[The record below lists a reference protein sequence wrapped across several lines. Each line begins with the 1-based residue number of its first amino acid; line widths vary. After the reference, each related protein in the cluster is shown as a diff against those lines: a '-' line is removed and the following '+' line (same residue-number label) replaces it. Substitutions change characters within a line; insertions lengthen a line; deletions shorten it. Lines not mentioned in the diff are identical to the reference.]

1 LEKLGKTWKNLEKP
15 GKTWENLGKPGKT
28 ASQIIQIYLGWPMSE
43 TNSAHLRYISTFN
56 GFNMIKNQPNLVTV
70 SYFLGQT
77 DLALSSG
84 QHSRLTSQASSKG
97 DQPALE
103 RRRGCA
109 PAPELPRSKLW
120 SAWLEAK

>member
-1 LEKLGKTWKNLEKP
+1 
-15 GKTWENLGKPGKT
+15 
-28 ASQIIQIYLGWPMSE
+28 
-43 TNSAHLRYISTFN
+43 
-56 GFNMIKNQPNLVTV
+56 MIKNQPNLVTV

-103 RRRGCA
+103 GRRGCA
-109 PAPELPRSKLW
+109 RAPELPRSKLW

>member
-1 LEKLGKTWKNLEKP
+1 
-15 GKTWENLGKPGKT
+15 
-28 ASQIIQIYLGWPMSE
+28 MSE
-43 TNSAHLRYISTFN
+43 TNSAHLGYIDFQWIQHDSTSRKTWSLCQF
-56 GFNMIKNQPNLVTV
+56 
-70 SYFLGQT
+70 FLGPQT
-77 DLALSSG
+77 DLAPSSG